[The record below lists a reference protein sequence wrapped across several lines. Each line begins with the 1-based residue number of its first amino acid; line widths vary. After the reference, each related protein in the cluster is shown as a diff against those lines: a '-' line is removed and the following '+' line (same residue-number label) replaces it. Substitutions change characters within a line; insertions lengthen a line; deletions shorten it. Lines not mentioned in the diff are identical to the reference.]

1 MDFYTM
7 LRTFEDGH
15 IGLVPTHVGNQFQ
28 PLKAIPLKMELSWP
42 VGVVYREPRT
52 QIVEQFL
59 EVAKQVFAPEE

>member
-1 MDFYTM
+1 M
-7 LRTFEDGH
+7 REGE
-15 IGLVPTHVGNQFQ
+15 VPFGSRKKKRLPSPFLLSADSRQT
-28 PLKAIPLKMELSWP
+28 LKMELSWP